1 MKQGKISVVT
11 VVTAL
16 IGVLL
21 CGTGVGLNSCAGL
34 GNDSVGILYDGIRSF
49 FGMTQA
55 QLGMASNFVNIALL
69 ILLIFIGRRYVNLG
83 TIVYLLPY
91 GFCVNIGNEIYQ
103 LLAVSQAL
111 PVRMMFAVCGC
122 LLLCMG
128 VALFITA
135 DIGVDPFT
143 GVVLVLVDVLKKEYR
158 FVKIGFDITLIII
171 GFLLG
176 GKAGVVTLVTA
187 ACVGPCIQF
196 FNQRFQKFFNTAFFC
211 EE

>member
-1 MKQGKISVVT
+1 MKQGKISIAT
-11 VVTAL
+11 VSTAL

-21 CGTGVGLNSCAGL
+21 CGSGVGLNSCAGL

-49 FGMTQA
+49 FGMTST
-55 QLGMASNFVNIALL
+55 QLGMASNIVNITLL
-69 ILLIFIGRRYVNLG
+69 VLLLFIGRKYVSLG
-83 TIVYLLPY
+83 TIVYLVPY
-91 GFCVNIGNEIYQ
+91 GFCVNVGNGLYQ
-103 LLAVSQAL
+103 MLAVSEAL
-111 PVRMMFAVCGC
+111 PVRIIFAVCGC

-143 GVVLVLVDVLKKEYR
+143 GVVLVFVDILKKEYR

-187 ACVGPCIQF
+187 VCVGPCIQF
-196 FNQRFQKFFNTAFFC
+196 FNQKFVKLLVNKN
-211 EE
+211 